1 MSVIPW
7 LAGLPTPIAIALF
20 IALLMSVAQLAL
32 AGILAFKGKGAMR
45 RQPAL
50 GGESEHLWVFF
61 VPALN
66 EEVTI
71 ADTVQRLVGLRVTN
85 KIMMIIDDGS
95 TDATPQILAGIDDPD
110 LSVLRRD
117 PPNAQQGK
125 GAALNNAWVVLHERL
140 RTDPRW
146 SAFPADR
153 VLVTVVD
160 ADGRLD
166 PDFANAVAGH
176 FHDPAIGGVQLRVE
190 IYNTWS
196 VLARLQDVEFRVYGA
211 LYQMGRAAWGTA
223 GMGGNGQINRL
234 SALDDV
240 ARYNGEVGE
249 AVPWRDRLTEDQD
262 LGISLLACN
271 WHAGQ
276 ELRAAVHQQGLA
288 NPRRLLRQR
297 TRWAQ
302 GCLQACR
309 RMRVPLAARIPL
321 SAKAEYVQ
329 WLLQPIIQFY
339 VGLMLFLSI
348 ALVVVYGIT
357 ALPFDEPWEVAVVLF
372 LSLGGTTLGCT
383 VAWIRTQ
390 SDGLWRG
397 LAWSI
402 PYALYSWFM
411 MPVYIR
417 AMFRELS
424 GRSAWAKTAR
434 EPISRPAN

>member
-7 LAGLPTPIAIALF
+7 LAGLPTPIAVALF
-20 IALLMSVAQLAL
+20 IALLMSVVQLAL
-32 AGILAFKGKGAMR
+32 AGVLAVKGRSTMR
-45 RQPAL
+45 NQPAI
-50 GGESEHLWVFF
+50 GGEAEYLWVFF

-71 ADTVQRLVGLRVTN
+71 ADTVQRLVDLEVTN

-95 TDATPQILAGIDDPD
+95 TDATPEILAAIDHPD
-110 LSVLRRD
+110 LSILRRD
-117 PPNAQQGK
+117 PPNAQIGK
-125 GAALNNAWVVLHERL
+125 GAALNNAWAVLHERL
-140 RTDPRW
+140 SANPRW
-146 SAFPADR
+146 SEFTVDQ

-166 PDFANAVAGH
+166 SDFADAVAGH
-176 FHDPAIGGVQLRVE
+176 FHDPEIGGVQLRVK

-196 VLARLQDVEFRVYGA
+196 VLARLQDVEFRVFGS

-240 ARYNGEVGE
+240 ANYNGKVGD

-271 WHAGQ
+271 WRSGQ
-276 ELRAAVHQQGLA
+276 ELRAAVNQQGLA

-302 GCLQACR
+302 GCLQAAR
-309 RMRVPLAARIPL
+309 RIRVPLGARIPL
-321 SAKAEYVQ
+321 LAKAEYVES
-329 WLLQPIIQFY
+329 LLQPIIQFY
-339 VGLMLFLSI
+339 VSVMLFLSV
-348 ALVVVYGIT
+348 ALVVIYGIT

-372 LSLGGTTLGCT
+372 LSLGGTALGCI
-383 VAWIRTQ
+383 VAWVRTQ
-390 SDGLWRG
+390 PDGLWRG
-397 LAWSI
+397 LLWLV
-402 PYALYSWFM
+402 PYALYNWFM
-411 MPVYIR
+411 MPVYVR
-417 AMFRELS
+417 AMFREVS

-434 EPISRPAN
+434 EPITRPSD

>member
-20 IALLMSVAQLAL
+20 IALLMSVAQLVL
-32 AGILAFKGKGAMR
+32 AGVLAFKGKGAMR

-50 GGESEHLWVFF
+50 GGESEYLWVFF

-71 ADTVQRLVGLRVTN
+71 ADTVQRLVDLKVTN
-85 KIMMIIDDGS
+85 KVMMIIDDGS
-95 TDATPQILAGIDDPD
+95 TDATPQILADIGDPD

-117 PPNAQQGK
+117 APNAQQGK
-125 GAALNNAWVVLHERL
+125 GAALNNAWAILHERL
-140 RTDPRW
+140 SADPRW
-146 SAFPADR
+146 AAFPLDR

-166 PDFANAVAGH
+166 IDFADAVAGH
-176 FHDPAIGGVQLRVE
+176 FYDPAIGGVQLRVE

-271 WHAGQ
+271 WRAGQ

-302 GCLQACR
+302 GCLQAAR
-309 RMRVPLAARIPL
+309 RIRVPLAARIPL

-339 VGLMLFLSI
+339 VGLMLLLSI

-372 LSLGGTTLGCT
+372 LSLGGTTLGCI

-390 SDGLWRG
+390 SGGLWRG
-397 LAWSI
+397 LVWSI

-411 MPVYIR
+411 MPVYVR
-417 AMFRELS
+417 AMFREIS
-424 GRSAWAKTAR
+424 GRSAWAKPAR
-434 EPISRPAN
+434 EPISRPSG

>member
-20 IALLMSVAQLAL
+20 IALLMSVAQLVL
-32 AGILAFKGKGAMR
+32 AGVLAFKGKGAMR

-50 GGESEHLWVFF
+50 GGESEYLWVFF

-71 ADTVQRLVGLRVTN
+71 ADTVQRLVGLKATN

-95 TDATPQILAGIDDPD
+95 TDATPQILADIGDPD

-117 PPNAQQGK
+117 APNAQQGK
-125 GAALNNAWVVLHERL
+125 GAALNNAWAILHERL
-140 RTDPRW
+140 SADPRW
-146 SAFPADR
+146 AAFPLDR

-166 PDFANAVAGH
+166 IDFANAVAGH

-271 WHAGQ
+271 WRADQ

-302 GCLQACR
+302 GCLQAAR
-309 RMRVPLAARIPL
+309 RIRVPLAARIPL

-339 VGLMLFLSI
+339 VGLMLLLSI

-372 LSLGGTTLGCT
+372 LSLGGTTLGCI

-397 LAWSI
+397 LVWSI

-411 MPVYIR
+411 MPVYVR
-417 AMFRELS
+417 AMFREIS

-434 EPISRPAN
+434 EPLSRPSG

>member
-20 IALLMSVAQLAL
+20 IALLMSVAQLVL
-32 AGILAFKGKGAMR
+32 AGVLAFKGKGAMR

-50 GGESEHLWVFF
+50 GGESEYLWVFF

-71 ADTVQRLVGLRVTN
+71 ADTVQRLVDLKVTN
-85 KIMMIIDDGS
+85 KVMMIIDDGS
-95 TDATPQILAGIDDPD
+95 TGATPQILADIGDPD

-117 PPNAQQGK
+117 APNAQQGK
-125 GAALNNAWVVLHERL
+125 GAALNNAWAILHERL
-140 RTDPRW
+140 SADPRW
-146 SAFPADR
+146 AAFPLDR

-166 PDFANAVAGH
+166 IDFADAVAGH
-176 FHDPAIGGVQLRVE
+176 FYDPAIGGVQLRVE

-271 WHAGQ
+271 WRAGQ

-302 GCLQACR
+302 GCLQAAR
-309 RMRVPLAARIPL
+309 RIRVPLAARIPL

-339 VGLMLFLSI
+339 VGLMLLLSLV
-348 ALVVVYGIT
+348 LVVVYGIT
-357 ALPFDEPWEVAVVLF
+357 ALPFDEPWEVAIVLF
-372 LSLGGTTLGCT
+372 ISLGGTTLGCI

-397 LAWSI
+397 LVWSI

-411 MPVYIR
+411 MPVYVR
-417 AMFRELS
+417 AMFREIS

-434 EPISRPAN
+434 EPISRPSG